1 MCVCEC
7 EHMGMYE
14 DWLCV
19 CVRGQVTMYGKCVVC
34 SWVYIYICVYFV
46 CMLYIC
52 ACVYYIYM
60 KIYMCIYV
68 HVFCDYTFYIYIWVY
83 TRENL

>member
-1 MCVCEC
+1 MCVYIYIDMCVCEC

-46 CMLYIC
+46 CMLYI
-52 ACVYYIYM
+52 
-60 KIYMCIYV
+60 YV
-68 HVFCDYTFYIYIWVY
+68 HVYTICI
-83 TRENL
+83 